1 MKRVYLHRG
10 QLLFKLCSARDS
22 VNICSRRWGK
32 SWLVAMRIME
42 NVLEMPGSLGVFV
55 ASSFRQAHSRTLPAA
70 LMAMEEFGWH
80 RDVHYVIGHRPDPR
94 LGFKEPLFCPSDL
107 KDVIWFANGT
117 LMIIVSQEVVM
128 SSNSMT
134 IHWVVGDE
142 AKGLDYYKLS
152 NELFPAVGG
161 SDRYFNDPA
170 KYPHLWGKH
179 FFTDMPTSKDG
190 LWLIKKYEK
199 EYDKE
204 LCDTIIAMECE
215 IRRLELQPA
224 NTYNSRK
231 VAHLRRQANLLRS
244 KALYYQE
251 RPIFDNIAV
260 VGADYVKR
268 CERDLTP
275 LVFRTSI
282 LTKRIDKVEGMFY
295 DSFDRKIHTYHA
307 TDNSKLNDYRAQH
320 YDCLLDTDIERTKPI
335 AISFDYGALIN
346 WLVAAQIQGNVHKTL
361 KSFFTKHKQRLRE
374 VIQLFCDYYEPHPN
388 KTVVYYFDS
397 TALGTGFVEVNHSAY
412 DIVHDEFDKHGW
424 VVKDVP
430 LGNPSRHDA
439 KHRIINDG
447 FSGQKSLLP
456 MFNAD
461 NNEELLQA
469 ISLTELQ
476 IGSKGI
482 RKNKS
487 GEKTIETD
495 TNLPLELRTDGTDA
509 WDTNYLGCLS
519 YPYDSDNFSYL

>member
-1 MKRVYLHRG
+1 MKQVYLHRG
-10 QLLFKLCSARDS
+10 QLLYKLCSARDS

-94 LGFKEPLFCPSDL
+94 LGFKEPLFCPLDL

-142 AKGLDYYKLS
+142 AKGLDYDKLS

-244 KALYYQE
+244 KALDYQE

-412 DIVHDEFDKHGW
+412 DIVHDEFGKHGW

-519 YPYDSDNFSYL
+519 YPYDPDNFSYL